1 MFKTI
6 RAWFAV
12 MTGMS
17 APGMGRAPITAF
29 WRAFLRMISSQT
41 ARRNGG

>member
-1 MFKTI
+1 MFSTI

-12 MTGMS
+12 ITGMS
-17 APGMGRAPITAF
+17 APGMGSAPTTAF
-29 WRAFLRMISSQT
+29 WRALWRIISSQT

>member
-1 MFKTI
+1 MFSTI

-17 APGMGRAPITAF
+17 APGIGRAPTIAF
-29 WRAFLRMISSQT
+29 WRALLRMSSSQT
-41 ARRNGG
+41 ARLNAS